1 MQVCGENKYYGIRYI
16 QYIFLY
22 QGILGMLSAIF
33 GQQFFYDCYNP
44 VGEMMDMMALINS
57 AANYILYCL
66 MSSDFRQ
73 TLRKLSGLEDKTVK
87 TTVTITTKYEVQIFA
102 HVCMQIQST
111 FFENRKYDKETF

>member
-1 MQVCGENKYYGIRYI
+1 
-16 QYIFLY
+16 
-22 QGILGMLSAIF
+22 MLSAIL
-33 GQQFFYDCYNP
+33 GKQFFYDCYNP

-87 TTVTITTKYEVQIFA
+87 TTVSVTIATKYEVHASRSINSQ
-102 HVCMQIQST
+102 
-111 FFENRKYDKETF
+111 

>member
-1 MQVCGENKYYGIRYI
+1 MQVLRENEYYGVIKYN
-16 QYIFLY
+16 LLS

-87 TTVTITTKYEVQIFA
+87 TTVTITTKYEV
-102 HVCMQIQST
+102 
-111 FFENRKYDKETF
+111 

>member
-1 MQVCGENKYYGIRYI
+1 MQVLRENEYYGVRKYN
-16 QYIFLY
+16 FLS

-73 TLRKLSGLEDKTVK
+73 TLRKLSGLEDKPLKLLSPSQPSIRYKFFTCVHAK
-87 TTVTITTKYEVQIFA
+87 SINIF
-102 HVCMQIQST
+102 
-111 FFENRKYDKETF
+111 

>member
-1 MQVCGENKYYGIRYI
+1 
-16 QYIFLY
+16 
-22 QGILGMLSAIF
+22 MLSAIF
-33 GQQFFYDCYNP
+33 GQQFFLECYNP

-111 FFENRKYDKETF
+111 FFENRKYDKKTF